1 MATDE
6 PVDGRCE
13 EPRGPAIVE
22 VGVGVDSRDGD
33 SLGGIG
39 YLGDSDSDFR

>member
-6 PVDGRCE
+6 PVDGGCE
-13 EPRGPAIVE
+13 EPRGPAIV
-22 VGVGVDSRDGD
+22 GIGVDSRDGD